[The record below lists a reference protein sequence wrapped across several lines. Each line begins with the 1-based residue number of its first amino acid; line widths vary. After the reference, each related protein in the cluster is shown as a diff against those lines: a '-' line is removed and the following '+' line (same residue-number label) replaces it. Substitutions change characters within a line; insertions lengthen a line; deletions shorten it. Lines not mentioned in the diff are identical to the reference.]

1 MIFYHLNYQLYEENE
16 KNTETIK
23 NLRTSGQKTQAEL
36 DKANKLNGTLNECL
50 DKLKSDLEVF
60 KEKYNSNIEKKSNKI
75 ENDEEIIKNL
85 EIELARAETKVDE
98 TNWHLNEIK
107 MKYTNQL
114 KSVNKNIFKFNTN
127 L

>member
-1 MIFYHLNYQLYEENE
+1 LYEENE